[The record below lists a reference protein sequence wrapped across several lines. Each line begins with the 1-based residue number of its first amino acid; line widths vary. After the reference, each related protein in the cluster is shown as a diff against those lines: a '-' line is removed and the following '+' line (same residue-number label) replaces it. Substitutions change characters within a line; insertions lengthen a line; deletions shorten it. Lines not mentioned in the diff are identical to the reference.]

1 MLRLLIIF
9 LVISI
14 PLRIIISYSHNYTV
28 AKYSRIASHVLMICL
43 ISIGCIPV
51 IFHGL
56 KSNAHLSYNI
66 GAIVGGIFLI
76 VPIYHFGESLFGI
89 KRLYDAQHIKY
100 MDSFIL
106 YLRSFKD
113 DKKKILDEF
122 RILQLLRNFFKVF
135 EVGRPDEFYPSNNG
149 AQHLYIG
156 EDWKGNVLTMMD
168 KAVFILMRINT
179 TDNYLWE
186 FEQCHSKNLLNK
198 IIFWITDLQEYEKF
212 RAFTYQKYQLDLPSL
227 VRENSVMYYMHGRFK
242 QYCVESKKESI
253 IFANDLYE
261 DKVLH
266 TSYEAYFHGKKQK
279 LKAFLNFKKSDM
291 GINVV
296 KSWNTIAFLF
306 PALYTIFSNIKH
318 KNKIYFGILFLDF
331 SMFVFLFMAGVMLA
345 QTFIEKKVEF
355 DIPNYPFLLVFYCL
369 CLIIRVVLAYLF
381 GKNGDL
387 LVWLSENWE
396 SVFLYEKKIKS
407 IKFKTVSFVLLILI
421 IEGLVFFI

>member
-242 QYCVESKKESI
+242 LYCVESKKESI

-345 QTFIEKKVEF
+345 QTFIEKKVDF

-381 GKNGDL
+381 GKWR
-387 LVWLSENWE
+387 LVS
-396 SVFLYEKKIKS
+396 
-407 IKFKTVSFVLLILI
+407 
-421 IEGLVFFI
+421 LVIRKLGISLPL

>member
-1 MLRLLIIF
+1 MLILLIIF

-89 KRLYDAQHIKY
+89 KRLYDAKHIKY

-122 RILQLLRNFFKVF
+122 RILCLFQNYFKVF
-135 EVGRPDEFYPSNNG
+135 EVGRPNEFYPSNNC

-156 EDWKGNVLTMMD
+156 ENWKENVLTMMD

-186 FEQCHSKNLLNK
+186 FEQCHSKKLLDK
-198 IIFWITDLQEYEKF
+198 VIFWITDLQEYKRFCAITYKKYKLELPPIEK
-212 RAFTYQKYQLDLPSL
+212 D
-227 VRENSVMYYMHGRFK
+227 NSVMYYMHGRFK
-242 QYCVESKKESI
+242 QYCIKNKKESI
-253 IFANDLYE
+253 LFANDLYE
-261 DKVLH
+261 DKTLYSSH
-266 TSYEAYFHGKKQK
+266 RTYFYGKKNK
-279 LKAFLNFKKSDM
+279 LRAFLNFKKCAIN
-291 GINVV
+291 INVV

-331 SMFVFLFMAGVMLA
+331 SVFVFLFMVGVMLA
-345 QTFIEKKVEF
+345 QTFIEKKVDF

-407 IKFKTVSFVLLILI
+407 IKFKTISFVLLILI
-421 IEGLVFFI
+421 IEGLVFLI

>member
-1 MLRLLIIF
+1 MLILLIIF
-9 LVISI
+9 LFISI
-14 PLRIIISYSHNYTV
+14 PLRIIISYGHSYTV

-51 IFHGL
+51 IFHGI
-56 KSNAHLSYNI
+56 KSNEHLSYNI
-66 GAIVGGIFLI
+66 GAIVAGILLV
-76 VPIYHFGESLFGI
+76 VPLYHFGEFLFGTKKI
-89 KRLYDAQHIKY
+89 YDEKHIKY

-113 DKKKILDEF
+113 DKKKVLDEF
-122 RILQLLRNFFKVF
+122 RILYLLQNYFKVF
-135 EVGRPDEFYPSNNG
+135 EVGRPNEFYPSNNG

-156 EDWKGNVLTMMD
+156 ENWKEYVLTMMD

-186 FEQCHSKNLLNK
+186 FEQCHSKKLLDK
-198 IIFWITDLQEYEKF
+198 VIFWITDLQEYKRFCAITYEK
-212 RAFTYQKYQLDLPSL
+212 YKLELPPI
-227 VRENSVMYYMHGRFK
+227 EKDNSVMYYTHGRFK

-331 SMFVFLFMAGVMLA
+331 SMFVLLFIAGVMLA
-345 QTFIEKKVEF
+345 QTFIEKKVDF

-407 IKFKTVSFVLLILI
+407 IKFKTISFVLLILI

>member
-1 MLRLLIIF
+1 MLILLIIF
-9 LVISI
+9 LITSI
-14 PLRIIISYSHNYTV
+14 PLRIIISYSHNYAV
-28 AKYSRIASHVLMICL
+28 VKYSRIASHVLMICL

-66 GAIVGGIFLI
+66 GTIVGGIFLI

-89 KRLYDAQHIKY
+89 KRLYDAKHIKY

-122 RILQLLRNFFKVF
+122 RILCLFQNYFKVF
-135 EVGRPDEFYPSNNG
+135 EVGRPNEFYPSNNC

-156 EDWKGNVLTMMD
+156 ENWKENVLTMMD

-186 FEQCHSKNLLNK
+186 FEQCHSKKLLDK
-198 IIFWITDLQEYEKF
+198 VIFWITDLQEYKRFCAITYKKYKLELPPIEKN
-212 RAFTYQKYQLDLPSL
+212 
-227 VRENSVMYYMHGRFK
+227 NSVMYYMYGRFK
-242 QYCVESKKESI
+242 QYSIKNKKESI
-253 IFANDLYE
+253 LFANDLYE
-261 DKVLH
+261 DKTLYSSH
-266 TSYEAYFHGKKQK
+266 RTYFYGKKNK
-279 LKAFLNFKKSDM
+279 LKAFLNFKKCAIN
-291 GINVV
+291 INVV

-331 SMFVFLFMAGVMLA
+331 SVFVFLFMAGVMLA
-345 QTFIEKKVEF
+345 QTFIEKKL
-355 DIPNYPFLLVFYCL
+355 ISTYLTIHSFLC
-369 CLIIRVVLAYLF
+369 
-381 GKNGDL
+381 
-387 LVWLSENWE
+387 
-396 SVFLYEKKIKS
+396 
-407 IKFKTVSFVLLILI
+407 
-421 IEGLVFFI
+421 FIVYV

>member
-242 QYCVESKKESI
+242 LYCVESKKESI

-345 QTFIEKKVEF
+345 QTFIEKKVDF

>member
-1 MLRLLIIF
+1 MLILLIIF
-9 LVISI
+9 LIISI
-14 PLRIIISYSHNYTV
+14 PLRIIITYGHNYTV

-51 IFHGL
+51 IFHGV
-56 KSNAHLSYNI
+56 KSNEHLYYNI
-66 GAIVGGIFLI
+66 GAIVVGILLV
-76 VPIYHFGESLFGI
+76 VPIYHFGEFLFGTKKI
-89 KRLYDAQHIKY
+89 YDEKHIKY

-113 DKKKILDEF
+113 DKKKVLDEF
-122 RILQLLRNFFKVF
+122 RILYLLQNYFKVF
-135 EVGRPDEFYPSNNG
+135 EVGRPNEFYPSNNC

-156 EDWKGNVLTMMD
+156 ENWKENVLTMMD

-186 FEQCHSKNLLNK
+186 FEQCHSKKLLDK
-198 IIFWITDLQEYEKF
+198 VIFWITDLQEYKRFCAITYEK
-212 RAFTYQKYQLDLPSL
+212 YKLELPPI
-227 VRENSVMYYMHGRFK
+227 EKDNSVMYYTHDRFK

-253 IFANDLYE
+253 IFAKDLYK
-261 DKVLH
+261 DKTLH
-266 TSYEAYFHGKKQK
+266 SSYGNYFYGKKQK
-279 LKAFLNFKKSDM
+279 LKAFLNFSKSNKD
-291 GINVV
+291 INGV

-331 SMFVFLFMAGVMLA
+331 FVFSFLLMIGVMLA
-345 QTFIEKKVEF
+345 QTFIEKKVDF
-355 DIPNYPFLLVFYCL
+355 YIPNYPFVLVFYCL
-369 CLIIRVVLAYLF
+369 CLIIRMVLAYLF

-396 SVFLYEKKIKS
+396 SVFLYEKKIKT
-407 IKFKTVSFVLLILI
+407 IKFKTICFVLLVLI
-421 IEGLVFFI
+421 IECFVFLI

>member
-1 MLRLLIIF
+1 MLILLIIF
-9 LVISI
+9 LIISI

-28 AKYSRIASHVLMICL
+28 AKYSRIASNVLMICL
-43 ISIGCIPV
+43 IFIGCIPV

-56 KSNAHLSYNI
+56 KSNEHFSYNL
-66 GAIVGGIFLI
+66 GAIIGGIFLI

-89 KRLYDAQHIKY
+89 KRLYDARHIKY

-113 DKKKILDEF
+113 DKKKTLDEF
-122 RILQLLRNFFKVF
+122 RILYLLQNYFKVF
-135 EVGRPDEFYPSNNG
+135 EVGRPNEFYPSNNC

-156 EDWKGNVLTMMD
+156 ENWKENVLTMMD

-186 FEQCHSKNLLNK
+186 FEQCHSKKLLDK
-198 IIFWITDLQEYEKF
+198 VIFWITDLQEYKRFCAITYEKYKLEF
-212 RAFTYQKYQLDLPSL
+212 PPIAKD
-227 VRENSVMYYMHGRFK
+227 NSVMYYTHGRFK
-242 QYCVESKKESI
+242 QYCIKSNKQSI
-253 IFANDLYE
+253 LFAKDLYD
-261 DKVLH
+261 DKTLH
-266 TSYEAYFHGKKQK
+266 SSYGNYFYGKKQK
-279 LKAFLNFKKSDM
+279 LKVFLNFSKSNKD
-291 GINVV
+291 INGV

-331 SMFVFLFMAGVMLA
+331 FVFMFLLMIGVMLA
-345 QTFIEKKVEF
+345 QTFIEKKF
-355 DIPNYPFLLVFYCL
+355 DFYIPNYPFVLVFYCL
-369 CLIIRVVLAYLF
+369 CLIIRMVLAYLF

-396 SVFLYEKKIKS
+396 SVILYEKKIKT
-407 IKFKTVSFVLLILI
+407 IKFKTISFVLLVLI
-421 IEGLVFFI
+421 IESLVFLI

>member
-1 MLRLLIIF
+1 MLILLIIF
-9 LVISI
+9 LIVSI

-28 AKYSRIASHVLMICL
+28 AKYSRISSHALMIFL

-56 KSNAHLSYNI
+56 KSNTHLSYNI
-66 GAIVGGIFLI
+66 GTIVGGIFLI
-76 VPIYHFGESLFGI
+76 VPIYHFGEYLFGI
-89 KRLYDAQHIKY
+89 KRLYDAKHIKY

-113 DKKKILDEF
+113 DKKKTLDEF

-242 QYCVESKKESI
+242 QYCIESKKESI

-266 TSYEAYFHGKKQK
+266 TSYEAYFYGKKQK

-331 SMFVFLFMAGVMLA
+331 FVFIFLLMIGVMFA
-345 QTFIEKKVEF
+345 QTFIEKKVDF
-355 DIPNYPFLLVFYCL
+355 YIPNYPFVLVFYCL
-369 CLIIRVVLAYLF
+369 CLIIRMVLAYLF

-396 SVFLYEKKIKS
+396 SVILYERKIKT
-407 IKFKTVSFVLLILI
+407 IKFKSICFVILVLI
-421 IEGLVFFI
+421 IESLVFLI

>member
-1 MLRLLIIF
+1 MLILLIIF
-9 LVISI
+9 LIISI

-51 IFHGL
+51 IFQGL

-66 GAIVGGIFLI
+66 GTIVGGIFLI

-89 KRLYDAQHIKY
+89 KRLYDAKHIKY

-122 RILQLLRNFFKVF
+122 RILCLFQNYFKVF
-135 EVGRPDEFYPSNNG
+135 EVGRPNEFYPSNNC

-156 EDWKGNVLTMMD
+156 ENWKENVLTMMD

-186 FEQCHSKNLLNK
+186 FEQCYSKKLLDK
-198 IIFWITDLQEYEKF
+198 VIFWITDLQEYKRFCAITYKKYKLELPPIEK
-212 RAFTYQKYQLDLPSL
+212 D
-227 VRENSVMYYMHGRFK
+227 NSVMYYMHGRFK
-242 QYCVESKKESI
+242 QYCIKNKKESI
-253 IFANDLYE
+253 LFANDLYE
-261 DKVLH
+261 DKTLYSSH
-266 TSYEAYFHGKKQK
+266 RTYFYGKKNK
-279 LKAFLNFKKSDM
+279 LRAFLNFKKCAIN
-291 GINVV
+291 INVV

-331 SMFVFLFMAGVMLA
+331 SVFVFLFMAGVMLA
-345 QTFIEKKVEF
+345 QTFIKKKL
-355 DIPNYPFLLVFYCL
+355 ISTCLTIHSFLC
-369 CLIIRVVLAYLF
+369 
-381 GKNGDL
+381 
-387 LVWLSENWE
+387 
-396 SVFLYEKKIKS
+396 
-407 IKFKTVSFVLLILI
+407 
-421 IEGLVFFI
+421 FIVYV

>member
-1 MLRLLIIF
+1 MLILLIIF
-9 LVISI
+9 LIISI

-66 GAIVGGIFLI
+66 GTIVGGIFLI

-89 KRLYDAQHIKY
+89 KRLYDAKHIKY

-122 RILQLLRNFFKVF
+122 RILCLFQNYFKVF
-135 EVGRPDEFYPSNNG
+135 EVGRPNEFYPSNNC

-156 EDWKGNVLTMMD
+156 ENWKENVLTMMD

-186 FEQCHSKNLLNK
+186 FEQCHSKKLLDK
-198 IIFWITDLQEYEKF
+198 VIFWITDLQEYKRFCAITYKKYKLELPPIEK
-212 RAFTYQKYQLDLPSL
+212 D
-227 VRENSVMYYMHGRFK
+227 NSVMYYMHGRFK
-242 QYCVESKKESI
+242 QYCVESKNESI

-266 TSYEAYFHGKKQK
+266 TSYDAYFYGKKQK
-279 LKAFLNFKKSDM
+279 LKAFLNFKKSDIE
-291 GINVV
+291 INGV

-306 PALYTIFSNIKH
+306 PALYTIFSNIRHKH
-318 KNKIYFGILFLDF
+318 KIYFGILFLDLI
-331 SMFVFLFMAGVMLA
+331 VFLLLLVIGIMFA
-345 QTFIEKKVEF
+345 QPFIDKKVDF
-355 DIPNYPFLLVFYCL
+355 CIPNYPFLLVFYSL

-407 IKFKTVSFVLLILI
+407 IKFKTISFVLLILI
-421 IEGLVFFI
+421 IEGLVFLI

>member
-242 QYCVESKKESI
+242 LYCVESKKESI

-345 QTFIEKKVEF
+345 QTFIEKKVDF

-381 GKNGDL
+381 GKM
-387 LVWLSENWE
+387 E
-396 SVFLYEKKIKS
+396 
-407 IKFKTVSFVLLILI
+407 TC
-421 IEGLVFFI
+421 

>member
-1 MLRLLIIF
+1 MLILLIIF
-9 LVISI
+9 LFISI
-14 PLRIIISYSHNYTV
+14 PLRIIISYGHSYTV

-51 IFHGL
+51 IFHGI
-56 KSNAHLSYNI
+56 KNNAHLSYNI
-66 GAIVGGIFLI
+66 GAIVAGILLVI
-76 VPIYHFGESLFGI
+76 PIYHFGEFLFGTKKI
-89 KRLYDAQHIKY
+89 YDEKHIKY
-100 MDSFIL
+100 MDSFTL

-113 DKKKILDEF
+113 DKKKVLDEF
-122 RILQLLRNFFKVF
+122 RILYLLQNYFKVF
-135 EVGRPDEFYPSNNG
+135 EVGRPNEFYPSNNG

-156 EDWKGNVLTMMD
+156 ENWKENVLTMMD
-168 KAVFILMRINT
+168 KAIFILMRINT

-186 FEQCHSKNLLNK
+186 FGQCHSKKLLDK
-198 IIFWITDLQEYEKF
+198 VIFWITDLQEYKRFCAITYEK
-212 RAFTYQKYQLDLPSL
+212 YKLELPHIQKD
-227 VRENSVMYYMHGRFK
+227 NSVMYYTHGRFK

-331 SMFVFLFMAGVMLA
+331 SMFVFLFIAGVMLA
-345 QTFIEKKVEF
+345 QTFIEKKVDF

-407 IKFKTVSFVLLILI
+407 IKFKTISFVLLILI

>member
-1 MLRLLIIF
+1 MLILLIIF
-9 LVISI
+9 LIISI
-14 PLRIIISYSHNYTV
+14 PLRIIISYSNNYTF
-28 AKYSRIASHVLMICL
+28 AKYSRIASHILMVCC
-43 ISIGCIPV
+43 ISIGSIPV

-56 KSNAHLSYNI
+56 KSNEHLSYNI
-66 GAIVGGIFLI
+66 GAIVAGILLV
-76 VPIYHFGESLFGI
+76 VPIYHFGEFLFGTKKI
-89 KRLYDAQHIKY
+89 YDEKHIKY

-113 DKKKILDEF
+113 DKKKVLDEF
-122 RILQLLRNFFKVF
+122 RILYLLQNYFKVF
-135 EVGRPDEFYPSNNG
+135 EVGRPNEFYPSNNC

-156 EDWKGNVLTMMD
+156 ENWKENVLTMMD
-168 KAVFILMRINT
+168 KAIFILMRINT

-186 FEQCHSKNLLNK
+186 FEQCHSKKLLDK
-198 IIFWITDLQEYEKF
+198 VIFWITDLQEYKRFCAITYKKYKLELPPIEK
-212 RAFTYQKYQLDLPSL
+212 D
-227 VRENSVMYYMHGRFK
+227 NSVMYYMHGRFK
-242 QYCVESKKESI
+242 QYCIKNKKDSI
-253 IFANDLYE
+253 LFANDLYE
-261 DKVLH
+261 DKTLH
-266 TSYEAYFHGKKQK
+266 SSHRTYFYSKKNK
-279 LKAFLNFKKSDM
+279 LRAFLNFKKCAIN
-291 GINVV
+291 INVV

-331 SMFVFLFMAGVMLA
+331 SVFVFLFMAGVMLA
-345 QTFIEKKVEF
+345 QTFNEKKVDF

-407 IKFKTVSFVLLILI
+407 IKFKTISFVLLILI
-421 IEGLVFFI
+421 IEGLVFLI